1 MIRDTSSA
9 RRCITAHEAPPA
21 VGPYTHAVRH
31 ADALYCSGAL
41 PLDPATNEM
50 VAGSPAEETAQ
61 CLRNLDTVC
70 EAAGTRLEQALRT
83 TIYTTRLDAFA
94 EINQAYGALFTA
106 SPPARV
112 TVGVAALP
120 EDARVEIDAVV
131 AVG

>member
-41 PLDPATNEM
+41 PLDPATNEL
-50 VAGSPAEETAQ
+50 VAGSLAEETAQ
-61 CLRNLDTVC
+61 CLRNLDAAW

-94 EINQAYGALFTA
+94 EINQAYGAFLR
-106 SPPARV
+106 PARPRGV
-112 TVGVAALP
+112 TVGVVALP
-120 EDARVEIDAVV
+120 KDARVEIDAVV

>member
-1 MIRDTSSA
+1 MGSA
-9 RRCITAHEAPPA
+9 RRCITAPEAPPA

-31 ADALYCSGAL
+31 GETLYCSGAL
-41 PLDPATNEM
+41 PLDPATNEL
-50 VAGSPAEETAQ
+50 VAGSLADETAQ
-61 CLRNLDTVC
+61 CLRNLDAVC

-83 TIYTTRLDAFA
+83 TIYTTRLDAFG
-94 EINQAYGALFTA
+94 EINQAYGAFFTG

-120 EDARVEIDAVV
+120 KDARVEIDAVV